1 MMNIRKSASTQWSRR
16 EALASLAWMW
26 AVPGRADETSSGPF
40 GADIPFST
48 GLNVLWADNT
58 KGKSTSLQGLL
69 YALGL
74 ERMLMYLT
82 GMKNIRDVI
91 AFPRTPGSA
100 EF

>member
-1 MMNIRKSASTQWSRR
+1 MTLHIRHLR
-16 EALASLAWMW
+16 L
-26 AVPGRADETSSGPF
+26 RAETSSGPF

-74 ERMLMYLT
+74 ERMLS
-82 GMKNIRDVI
+82 
-91 AFPRTPGSA
+91 PRR
-100 EF
+100 